1 MTGIAPFEIM
11 LKDCVYIQ
19 YFLFICIILMT
30 LRLIYYTSSAFT
42 ALLRQRR
49 KRSLQRHQ
57 RYRDCASRVL
67 LRLPQLSADGQRLI
81 YLRKVNP
88 YVFEE
93 MILTALERRGIP
105 VRRNTRYSG
114 DGGLDGQFWVGSQ
127 RWVVQA
133 KRFSSAVRPEHVR
146 DFGELARRE
155 KCKGL
160 FIHTGR
166 TGQVSIEAFQA
177 YPEILL
183 VSGASLLQ
191 LLNGGSIDHIFR
203 LSVARS
209 PT

>member
-1 MTGIAPFEIM
+1 M
-11 LKDCVYIQ
+11 LRDRVYIQ
-19 YFLFICIILMT
+19 SILFICLFLMA
-30 LRLIYYTSSAFT
+30 LCLIFYTSSAIT
-42 ALLRQRR
+42 ALFRQRR
-49 KRSLQRHQ
+49 SRSVLRHQ
-57 RYRDCASRVL
+57 RYRDSASRVL
-67 LRLPQLSADGQRLI
+67 LRLPQLSADGQRLL

-105 VRRNTRYSG
+105 VRRNNRYSG

-166 TGQVSIEAFQA
+166 TGQISIEAFQA

-183 VSGASLLQ
+183 VSGVSLLQ
-191 LLNGGSIDHIFR
+191 LLTGGSIDHLIR
-203 LSVARS
+203 LSVVRS
-209 PT
+209 PQ

>member
-1 MTGIAPFEIM
+1 MIDIAPFEVM
-11 LKDCVYIQ
+11 LKDRVYIQ
-19 YFLFICIILMT
+19 CFLFICIVLMA
-30 LRLIYYTSSAFT
+30 LYLVCYTGSAFT
-42 ALLRQRR
+42 ALFRQRR
-49 KRSLQRHQ
+49 KRSAQRHQ
-57 RYRDCASRVL
+57 RYRDSASRVL
-67 LRLPQLSADGQRLI
+67 LRLPQLPADGQRLL

-114 DGGLDGQFWVGSQ
+114 DGGMDGQFWVGNQ

-177 YPEILL
+177 YPEVLL

-191 LLNGGSIDHIFR
+191 LLTGGSIDHIIR
-203 LSVARS
+203 LSVVRS
-209 PT
+209 FQ